1 MAEINDRDTVKTI
14 AFYLPQFHTI
24 PENDEAW
31 GKGFTEWTNV
41 KKATPLFDGHYQ
53 PKIPL
58 NKNYYNLLDSS
69 VQEWQSNLAQ
79 KYGIFGF
86 CYYHYW
92 FKDGKKL
99 LEKPAEQMLF
109 NKNVSIPFC
118 FCWAN
123 ENWTRNWD
131 GGNHEII
138 VEQDY
143 GNINDWERHFQ
154 YLLPFFKDERYI
166 TYNGAPV
173 LIIYKPELINDF
185 KKMIEYFKNRCVENG
200 FSGCEIMIQFPGYRY
215 SPLYNKESYDHYIC
229 FEPIY
234 TNFERANIG
243 TDVTIITKIRKKI
256 KAILGI
262 NITHKLIKFLPYKS
276 KKRKLVKYLYDEQW
290 EYILSRKY
298 ESEKFIAGAFV
309 DWDNTARNKNGTI
322 YLGATPEKFKNYFG
336 KLVNKINSSKQPK
349 IIFINAW
356 NEWGEGAYL
365 EPDEKYG
372 YAYLEAIRDL
382 TGENNDN

>member
-1 MAEINDRDTVKTI
+1 MAEINDRDSLKII
-14 AFYLPQFHTI
+14 AFYLPQYHTI
-24 PENDEAW
+24 PENDAAW

-41 KKATPLFDGHYQ
+41 KKAEPLFDGHYQ
-53 PKIPL
+53 PKVPL
-58 NKNYYNLLDSS
+58 NKNYYNLLDSN

-92 FKDGKKL
+92 FKNGKKL
-99 LEKPAEQMLF
+99 LEKPAERMLL

-143 GNINDWERHFQ
+143 GDVNDWEKHFQ
-154 YLLPFFKDERYI
+154 YFLPFFKDERYI
-166 TYNGAPV
+166 TYNNAPV
-173 LIIYKPELINDF
+173 LIVYKPELINDF
-185 KKMIEYFKNRCVENG
+185 KKMSDFFKKRCIESG
-200 FSGCEIMIQFPGYRY
+200 FSGCEIIIQFPEYKY
-215 SPLYNKESYDHYIC
+215 SPSYNEQSYDHYIC
-229 FEPIY
+229 FEPLY
-234 TNFERANIG
+234 TDFERANAD
-243 TDVTIITKIRKKI
+243 TSVTNKI
-256 KAILGI
+256 KKNIKHILG
-262 NITHKLIKFLPYKS
+262 NNMTYKLS
-276 KKRKLVKYLYDEQW
+276 KKFSANKKRELKKCSYDEQW
-290 EYILSRKY
+290 ECILSRKY
-298 ESEKFIAGAFV
+298 DNEKFIAGAFV
-309 DWDNTARNKNGTI
+309 DWDNTARNKNGKL
-322 YLGATPEKFKNYFG
+322 YLGASPEKFKNYFG
-336 KLVNKINSSKQPK
+336 ELVNKINSGKQPK

-365 EPDEKYG
+365 EPDEKNG

-382 TGENNDN
+382 MGENNGN